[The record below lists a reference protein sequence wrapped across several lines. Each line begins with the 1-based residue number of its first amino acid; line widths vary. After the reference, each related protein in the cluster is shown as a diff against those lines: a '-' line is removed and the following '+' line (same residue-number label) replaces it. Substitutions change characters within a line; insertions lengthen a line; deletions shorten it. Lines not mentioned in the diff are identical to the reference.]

1 MQESSQLTDSPN
13 IISLPKLIYIVA
25 ISIDLDNKRDDERKE
40 KNNDCQKKIKE
51 KIGANLQREGF
62 EKKARN
68 IARKN

>member
-51 KIGANLQREGF
+51 KVGANLQREGF